1 VDNMDKIENFLKKN
15 FDEYEI
21 YQEKN
26 EYKSISFES
35 NNLKEISAKQ
45 SQGFAVR
52 AKRDAKITFSSSSNY
67 DLEKFQSHF
76 LELSNYSI
84 DSNIQFPKKS
94 NSANTIIFN
103 KKDFN
108 ISNNYFI
115 DKLKNGIDSIIKKFP
130 NALCDAGFNLA
141 IGQTKLSNSNSL
153 ELEIDESLIS
163 FFISAQ
169 IINGNDMLNIYKYD
183 TSVSNISEEKISLMT
198 ENLKEDLSIAQNIS
212 STPKKGCPVI
222 FTPHGLYQ
230 TILSPL
236 LISFSGTNLSKN
248 LSSLCDREGEQIFD
262 KKITIYDD
270 PHIDFSPSSRNYDGE
285 GIPTKQ
291 NMLIQ
296 NGKFISG
303 IYDLKTASESS
314 KKTTGSAGR
323 SLHST
328 PSPTTSNIV
337 MKNGEN
343 NFTNIIKDID
353 EGILVD
359 HLLGAGQGNELSG
372 DFSANISLGYKIEKG
387 KIVGRVKNTM
397 ISGNAFKALSEI
409 EAISSNKESL
419 YGSLFLPFLQT
430 NNVEISS

>member
-1 VDNMDKIENFLKKN
+1 MDNFLNKN

-21 YQEKN
+21 YQEKS

-35 NNLKEISAKQ
+35 NNLKEISVKQ

-52 AKRDAKITFSSSSNY
+52 AKKDSKITFSSSSNY
-67 DLEKFQSHF
+67 DLKKFQSHF

-84 DSNIQFPKKS
+84 DTKINFPSKS
-94 NSANTIIFN
+94 KGANTNIFN
-103 KKDFN
+103 KEDFN

-115 DKLKNGIDSIIKKFP
+115 DKLKKEIDSILKKFP

-141 IGQTKLSNSNSL
+141 IGEINLTNSNNLSL
-153 ELEIDESLIS
+153 NIDESLVS

-183 TSVSNISEEKISLMT
+183 TSVSNITEEKISSMT
-198 ENLKEDLSIAQNIS
+198 ESLKEDLSIAQKIS
-212 STPKKGCPVI
+212 STPKKGCPVV

-236 LISFSGTNLSKN
+236 LVSFSGTNLSKK
-248 LSSLCDREGEQIFD
+248 LSSLCDREGEKIFD
-262 KKITIYDD
+262 KNITLYDD
-270 PHIDFSPSSRNYDGE
+270 PHIDLSPSSRNYDGE
-285 GIPTKQ
+285 GIPTKK
-291 NMLIQ
+291 NVLIQ
-296 NGKFISG
+296 DGKFING
-303 IYDLKTASESS
+303 IYDLKTANESG
-314 KKTTGSAGR
+314 KDTTGSAGR
-323 SLHST
+323 SLHSN
-328 PSPTTSNIV
+328 PSPSTSNIV
-337 MKNGEN
+337 MQNGEN
-343 NFTNIIKDID
+343 DFLKIIKNID

-409 EAISSNKESL
+409 EEISSNTESV

-430 NNVEISS
+430 NNIEISS

>member
-1 VDNMDKIENFLKKN
+1 MTESLKK
-15 FDEYEI
+15 
-21 YQEKN
+21 
-26 EYKSISFES
+26 
-35 NNLKEISAKQ
+35 
-45 SQGFAVR
+45 
-52 AKRDAKITFSSSSNY
+52 
-67 DLEKFQSHF
+67 
-76 LELSNYSI
+76 
-84 DSNIQFPKKS
+84 
-94 NSANTIIFN
+94 
-103 KKDFN
+103 
-108 ISNNYFI
+108 
-115 DKLKNGIDSIIKKFP
+115 
-130 NALCDAGFNLA
+130 
-141 IGQTKLSNSNSL
+141 
-153 ELEIDESLIS
+153 
-163 FFISAQ
+163 
-169 IINGNDMLNIYKYD
+169 
-183 TSVSNISEEKISLMT
+183 
-198 ENLKEDLSIAQNIS
+198 DLSIAQNIS

-236 LISFSGTNLSKN
+236 LISFSGTNLSKK

-285 GIPTKQ
+285 GIPTKR

-323 SLHST
+323 SLHSS

-343 NFTNIIKDID
+343 DITNIIKNID

-409 EAISSNKESL
+409 EEVSSNKESI

>member
-1 VDNMDKIENFLKKN
+1 MDKIDNFLNKN

-21 YQEKN
+21 YQEKS

-35 NNLKEISAKQ
+35 NNLKEISVKQ

-52 AKRDAKITFSSSSNY
+52 AKKDSKITFSSSSNY
-67 DLEKFQSHF
+67 DLKKFQSHF

-84 DSNIQFPKKS
+84 DTKINFPSKS
-94 NSANTIIFN
+94 KGANTNIFN
-103 KKDFN
+103 KEDFN

-115 DKLKNGIDSIIKKFP
+115 DKLKKEIDSILKKFP

-141 IGQTKLSNSNSL
+141 IGEINLTNSNNLSL
-153 ELEIDESLIS
+153 NIDESLVS

-183 TSVSNISEEKISLMT
+183 TSVSNITEEKISSMT
-198 ENLKEDLSIAQNIS
+198 ESLKEDLSIAQKIS
-212 STPKKGCPVI
+212 STPKKGCPVV

-236 LISFSGTNLSKN
+236 LVSFSGTNLSKK
-248 LSSLCDREGEQIFD
+248 LSSLCDREGEKIFD
-262 KKITIYDD
+262 KNITLYDD
-270 PHIDFSPSSRNYDGE
+270 PHIDLSPSSRNYDGE
-285 GIPTKQ
+285 GIPTKK
-291 NMLIQ
+291 NVLIQ
-296 NGKFISG
+296 DGKFING
-303 IYDLKTASESS
+303 IYDLKTASESG
-314 KKTTGSAGR
+314 KDTTGSAGR
-323 SLHST
+323 SLHSN
-328 PSPTTSNIV
+328 PSPSTSNIV
-337 MKNGEN
+337 MQNGEN
-343 NFTNIIKDID
+343 DFLKIIKNID

-409 EAISSNKESL
+409 EEISSNTESV

-430 NNVEISS
+430 NNIEISS

>member
-1 VDNMDKIENFLKKN
+1 MDKIDNFLNKN

-21 YQEKN
+21 YQEKS

-35 NNLKEISAKQ
+35 NNLKEISVKQ

-52 AKRDAKITFSSSSNY
+52 AKKDSKITFSSSSNY
-67 DLEKFQSHF
+67 DLKKFQSHF

-84 DSNIQFPKKS
+84 DTKINFPSKS
-94 NSANTIIFN
+94 KGANTNIFN
-103 KKDFN
+103 KEDFN

-115 DKLKNGIDSIIKKFP
+115 DKLKKEIDSILKKFP

-141 IGQTKLSNSNSL
+141 IGEINLTNSNNLSL
-153 ELEIDESLIS
+153 NIDESLVS

-183 TSVSNISEEKISLMT
+183 TSVSNITEEKISSMT
-198 ENLKEDLSIAQNIS
+198 ERLKEDLSIAQKIS
-212 STPKKGCPVI
+212 STPKKGCPVV

-236 LISFSGTNLSKN
+236 LVSFSGTNLSKK
-248 LSSLCDREGEQIFD
+248 LSSLCDREGEKIFD
-262 KKITIYDD
+262 KNITLYDD
-270 PHIDFSPSSRNYDGE
+270 PHIDLSPSSRNYDGE
-285 GIPTKQ
+285 GIPTKK
-291 NMLIQ
+291 NVLIQ
-296 NGKFISG
+296 DGKFING
-303 IYDLKTASESS
+303 IYDLKTASESG
-314 KKTTGSAGR
+314 KDTTGSAGR
-323 SLHST
+323 SLHSN
-328 PSPTTSNIV
+328 PSPSTSNIV
-337 MKNGEN
+337 MQNGEN
-343 NFTNIIKDID
+343 DFLKIIKNID

-409 EAISSNKESL
+409 EEISSNTESV

-430 NNVEISS
+430 NNIEISS

>member
-1 VDNMDKIENFLKKN
+1 MDKIDNFLNKN

-21 YQEKN
+21 YQEKS

-35 NNLKEISAKQ
+35 NNLKEISVKQ

-52 AKRDAKITFSSSSNY
+52 AKKDSKITFSSSSNY
-67 DLEKFQSHF
+67 DLKKFQSHF

-84 DSNIQFPKKS
+84 DTKINFPSKS
-94 NSANTIIFN
+94 KGANTNIFN
-103 KKDFN
+103 KEDFN

-115 DKLKNGIDSIIKKFP
+115 DKLKKEIDSILKKFP

-141 IGQTKLSNSNSL
+141 IGETNLTNSNNLSL
-153 ELEIDESLIS
+153 NIDESLVS

-183 TSVSNISEEKISLMT
+183 TSVSNITEEKISSMT
-198 ENLKEDLSIAQNIS
+198 ESLKEDLSIAQKIS
-212 STPKKGCPVI
+212 STPKKGCPVV

-236 LISFSGTNLSKN
+236 LVSFSGTNLSKK
-248 LSSLCDREGEQIFD
+248 LSSLCDREGEKIFD
-262 KKITIYDD
+262 KNITLYDD
-270 PHIDFSPSSRNYDGE
+270 PHIDLSPSSRNYDGE
-285 GIPTKQ
+285 GIPTKK
-291 NMLIQ
+291 NVLIQ
-296 NGKFISG
+296 DGKFING
-303 IYDLKTASESS
+303 IYDLKTASESG
-314 KKTTGSAGR
+314 KDTTGSAGR
-323 SLHST
+323 SLHSN
-328 PSPTTSNIV
+328 PSPSTSNIV
-337 MKNGEN
+337 MQNGEN
-343 NFTNIIKDID
+343 DFLKIIKNID

-409 EAISSNKESL
+409 EEISSNTESV

-430 NNVEISS
+430 NNIEISS

>member
-1 VDNMDKIENFLKKN
+1 MDKIDNFLNKN

-21 YQEKN
+21 YQEKS

-35 NNLKEISAKQ
+35 NNLKEISVKQ

-52 AKRDAKITFSSSSNY
+52 AKKDSKITFSSSSNY
-67 DLEKFQSHF
+67 DLKKFKSHF

-84 DSNIQFPKKS
+84 DTKINFPSKS
-94 NSANTIIFN
+94 KGANTNIFN
-103 KKDFN
+103 KEDFN

-115 DKLKNGIDSIIKKFP
+115 DKLKKEIDSILKKFP

-141 IGQTKLSNSNSL
+141 IGETNLTNSSNLSL
-153 ELEIDESLIS
+153 TIDESLIS

-183 TSVSNISEEKISLMT
+183 TSVSNISEEKISSMT
-198 ENLKEDLSIAQNIS
+198 ESLKEDLSIAQKIS
-212 STPKKGCPVI
+212 STPKKGCPVV

-236 LISFSGTNLSKN
+236 LVSFSGTNLSKK
-248 LSSLCDREGEQIFD
+248 LSSLYDREGEKIFD
-262 KKITIYDD
+262 KNITLYDD
-270 PHIDFSPSSRNYDGE
+270 PHIDLSPSSRNYDGE
-285 GIPTKQ
+285 GIPTKK
-291 NMLIQ
+291 NVLIQ
-296 NGKFISG
+296 DGRFING
-303 IYDLKTASESS
+303 IYDLKTASESN
-314 KKTTGSAGR
+314 KDTTGSAGR
-323 SLHST
+323 SLHSN
-328 PSPTTSNIV
+328 PSPSTSNIV
-337 MKNGEN
+337 MQNGEN
-343 NFTNIIKDID
+343 DFLKIIKNID

-397 ISGNAFKALSEI
+397 ISGNAFRALSEI
-409 EAISSNKESL
+409 EEISSNTESV
-419 YGSLFLPFLQT
+419 YGSLFLPFLKT

>member
-1 VDNMDKIENFLKKN
+1 MNKIENFLIKN
-15 FDEYEI
+15 FEEYEI
-21 YQEKN
+21 YQEKS

-35 NNLKEISAKQ
+35 NNLKEISVKQ

-52 AKRDAKITFSSSSNY
+52 AKKDSKITFSSSSNY
-67 DLEKFQSHF
+67 DLEKFKSHF

-84 DSNIQFPKKS
+84 DTKINFPKKS
-94 NSANTIIFN
+94 KGADTIIFN
-103 KKDFN
+103 REDFD

-115 DKLKNGIDSIIKKFP
+115 DKLKKEIDSILKKFP
-130 NALCDAGFNLA
+130 EALCDAGFNLA
-141 IGQTKLSNSNSL
+141 IGETKLSNSNSL
-153 ELEIDESLIS
+153 SIDIDESLIS

-183 TSVSNISEEKISLMT
+183 TSVSNISEEKISSMT
-198 ENLKEDLSIAQNIS
+198 ESLKEDLSIAQKIS
-212 STPKKGCPVI
+212 STPKKGCPVV

-236 LISFSGTNLSKN
+236 LVSFSGTNLSKK
-248 LSSLCDREGEQIFD
+248 LSSLCDREGEKIFD
-262 KKITIYDD
+262 KKITLFDD

-285 GIPTKQ
+285 GIPTKK
-291 NMLIQ
+291 NVLIEE
-296 NGKFISG
+296 GKFING

-314 KKTTGSAGR
+314 KDSTGSAGR
-323 SLHST
+323 SLHSN
-328 PSPTTSNIV
+328 PSPSTSNIV

-343 NFTNIIKDID
+343 DFQKIIKNID

-359 HLLGAGQGNELSG
+359 NLLGAGQGNELSG

-397 ISGNAFKALSEI
+397 ISGNAFKALKEI
-409 EAISSNKESL
+409 EEISSNTECV

-430 NNVEISS
+430 NNIEISS

>member
-1 VDNMDKIENFLKKN
+1 MDKIDNFLNKN

-21 YQEKN
+21 YQEKS

-35 NNLKEISAKQ
+35 NNLKEISVKQ

-52 AKRDAKITFSSSSNY
+52 AKKDSKITFSSSSNY
-67 DLEKFQSHF
+67 DLKKFQSHF

-84 DSNIQFPKKS
+84 DTKINFPSKS
-94 NSANTIIFN
+94 KGANTNIFN
-103 KKDFN
+103 KEDFN
-108 ISNNYFI
+108 IANNYFI
-115 DKLKNGIDSIIKKFP
+115 DKLKKEIDSILKKFP

-141 IGQTKLSNSNSL
+141 IGETNLSNSNNLSL
-153 ELEIDESLIS
+153 NIDESLIS

-183 TSVSNISEEKISLMT
+183 TSVSNITEEKISSMT
-198 ENLKEDLSIAQNIS
+198 ESLKEDLSIAQKIS
-212 STPKKGCPVI
+212 STPKKGCPVV

-236 LISFSGTNLSKN
+236 LVSFSGTNLSKM
-248 LSSLCDREGEQIFD
+248 LSSLCDREGEKIFD
-262 KKITIYDD
+262 KNITLYDD
-270 PHIDFSPSSRNYDGE
+270 PHIDLSPSSRNYDGE
-285 GIPTKQ
+285 GIPTKK
-291 NMLIQ
+291 NVLIQ
-296 NGKFISG
+296 DGRFING
-303 IYDLKTASESS
+303 IYDLKTASESD
-314 KKTTGSAGR
+314 KITTGSAGR
-323 SLHST
+323 SLHSN
-328 PSPTTSNIV
+328 PSPSTSNIV
-337 MKNGEN
+337 MQNGEN
-343 NFTNIIKDID
+343 DFLKIIKNID

-409 EAISSNKESL
+409 EEISSNTESV

-430 NNVEISS
+430 NNIEISS

>member
-1 VDNMDKIENFLKKN
+1 MDKIDNFLNKN

-21 YQEKN
+21 YQEKS

-35 NNLKEISAKQ
+35 NNLKEISVKQ

-52 AKRDAKITFSSSSNY
+52 AKKDSKITFSSSSNY
-67 DLEKFQSHF
+67 DLKKFQSHF

-84 DSNIQFPKKS
+84 DTKINFPSKS
-94 NSANTIIFN
+94 KGANTNIFN
-103 KKDFN
+103 KEDFN

-115 DKLKNGIDSIIKKFP
+115 DKLKKEIDSILKKFP

-141 IGQTKLSNSNSL
+141 IGETNLTNSNNLSL
-153 ELEIDESLIS
+153 NIDESLVS

-183 TSVSNISEEKISLMT
+183 TSVSNITEEKISSMT
-198 ENLKEDLSIAQNIS
+198 ESLKEDLSIAQKIS
-212 STPKKGCPVI
+212 STPKKGCPVV

-236 LISFSGTNLSKN
+236 LVSFSGTNLSKK
-248 LSSLCDREGEQIFD
+248 LSSLCDREGEKIFD
-262 KKITIYDD
+262 KNITLYDD
-270 PHIDFSPSSRNYDGE
+270 PHIDLSPSSRNYDGE
-285 GIPTKQ
+285 GIPTKK
-291 NMLIQ
+291 NVLIQ
-296 NGKFISG
+296 DGKFING
-303 IYDLKTASESS
+303 IYDLKTASESG
-314 KKTTGSAGR
+314 KDTTGSAGR
-323 SLHST
+323 SLHSN
-328 PSPTTSNIV
+328 PSPSTSNIV
-337 MKNGEN
+337 MQNGEN
-343 NFTNIIKDID
+343 DFLKIIKNID

-409 EAISSNKESL
+409 EEISSNTKSV

-430 NNVEISS
+430 NNIEISS

>member
-1 VDNMDKIENFLKKN
+1 MDKIDNFLNKN

-21 YQEKN
+21 YQEKS

-35 NNLKEISAKQ
+35 NNLKEISVKQ

-52 AKRDAKITFSSSSNY
+52 AKKDSKITFSSSSNY
-67 DLEKFQSHF
+67 DLKKFQSHF

-84 DSNIQFPKKS
+84 DTKINFPSKS
-94 NSANTIIFN
+94 KGANTNIFN
-103 KKDFN
+103 KEDFN

-115 DKLKNGIDSIIKKFP
+115 DKLKKEIDSILKKFP

-141 IGQTKLSNSNSL
+141 IGETNLTNSSNLSL
-153 ELEIDESLIS
+153 TIDESLIS

-183 TSVSNISEEKISLMT
+183 TSVSNISEEKISSMT
-198 ENLKEDLSIAQNIS
+198 ESLKEDLSIAQKIS
-212 STPKKGCPVI
+212 STPKKGCPVV

-236 LISFSGTNLSKN
+236 LVSFSGTNLSKK
-248 LSSLCDREGEQIFD
+248 LSSLYDREGEKIFD
-262 KKITIYDD
+262 KNITLYDD
-270 PHIDFSPSSRNYDGE
+270 PHIDLSPSSRNYDGE
-285 GIPTKQ
+285 GIPTKK
-291 NMLIQ
+291 NVLIQ
-296 NGKFISG
+296 DGRFING
-303 IYDLKTASESS
+303 IYDLKTASESN
-314 KKTTGSAGR
+314 KDTTGSAGR
-323 SLHST
+323 SLHSN
-328 PSPTTSNIV
+328 PSPSTSNIV
-337 MKNGEN
+337 MQNGEN
-343 NFTNIIKDID
+343 DFLKIIKNID

-397 ISGNAFKALSEI
+397 ISGNAFRALSEI
-409 EAISSNKESL
+409 EEISSNTESV

>member
-1 VDNMDKIENFLKKN
+1 MDKIDNFLNKN

-21 YQEKN
+21 YQEKS

-35 NNLKEISAKQ
+35 NNLKEISVKQ

-52 AKRDAKITFSSSSNY
+52 AKKDSKITFSSSSNY
-67 DLEKFQSHF
+67 DLKKFQSHF

-84 DSNIQFPKKS
+84 DTKINFPSKS
-94 NSANTIIFN
+94 KGANTNIFN
-103 KKDFN
+103 KEDFN

-115 DKLKNGIDSIIKKFP
+115 DKLKKEIDSILKKFP

-141 IGQTKLSNSNSL
+141 IGEINLTNSNNLSL
-153 ELEIDESLIS
+153 NIDESLVS

-183 TSVSNISEEKISLMT
+183 TSVSNITEEKISSMT
-198 ENLKEDLSIAQNIS
+198 ESLKEDLSIAQKIS
-212 STPKKGCPVI
+212 STPKKGCPVV

-236 LISFSGTNLSKN
+236 LVSFSGTNLSKK
-248 LSSLCDREGEQIFD
+248 LSSLCDREGEKIFD
-262 KKITIYDD
+262 KNITLYDD
-270 PHIDFSPSSRNYDGE
+270 PHIDLSPSSRNYDGE
-285 GIPTKQ
+285 GIPTKK
-291 NMLIQ
+291 NVLIQ
-296 NGKFISG
+296 DGKFING
-303 IYDLKTASESS
+303 IYDLKTANESG
-314 KKTTGSAGR
+314 KDTTGSAGR
-323 SLHST
+323 SLHSN
-328 PSPTTSNIV
+328 PSPSTSNIV
-337 MKNGEN
+337 MQNGEN
-343 NFTNIIKDID
+343 DFLKIIKNID

-409 EAISSNKESL
+409 EEISSNTESV
-419 YGSLFLPFLQT
+419 YRSLFLPFLQT
-430 NNVEISS
+430 NNIEISS

>member
-1 VDNMDKIENFLKKN
+1 MDKIDNFLNKN

-21 YQEKN
+21 YQEKS

-35 NNLKEISAKQ
+35 NNLKEISVKQ

-52 AKRDAKITFSSSSNY
+52 AKKDSKITFSSSSNY
-67 DLEKFQSHF
+67 DLKKFQSHF

-84 DSNIQFPKKS
+84 DTKINFQSKS
-94 NSANTIIFN
+94 KGANTNIFN
-103 KKDFN
+103 KEDFN

-115 DKLKNGIDSIIKKFP
+115 DKLKKEIDSILKKFP

-141 IGQTKLSNSNSL
+141 IGETNLTNSSNLSL
-153 ELEIDESLIS
+153 TIDESLIS

-183 TSVSNISEEKISLMT
+183 TSVSNISEEKISSMT
-198 ENLKEDLSIAQNIS
+198 ESLKEDLSIAQKIS
-212 STPKKGCPVI
+212 STPKKGCPVV

-236 LISFSGTNLSKN
+236 LVSFSGTNLSKK
-248 LSSLCDREGEQIFD
+248 LSSLYDREGEKIFD
-262 KKITIYDD
+262 KNITLYDD
-270 PHIDFSPSSRNYDGE
+270 PHIDLSPSSRNYDGE
-285 GIPTKQ
+285 GIPTKK
-291 NMLIQ
+291 NVLIQ
-296 NGKFISG
+296 DGRFING
-303 IYDLKTASESS
+303 IYDLKTASESN
-314 KKTTGSAGR
+314 KDTTGSAGR
-323 SLHST
+323 SLHSN
-328 PSPTTSNIV
+328 PSPSTSNIV
-337 MKNGEN
+337 MQNGEN
-343 NFTNIIKDID
+343 DFLKIIKNID

-397 ISGNAFKALSEI
+397 ISGNAFRALSEI
-409 EAISSNKESL
+409 EEISSNTESV

>member
-1 VDNMDKIENFLKKN
+1 MDKIEIFLKKN

-52 AKRDAKITFSSSSNY
+52 AKRDSKITFSSSSNY

-198 ENLKEDLSIAQNIS
+198 ESLKEDLSIAQNIS

-236 LISFSGTNLSKN
+236 LIKGGT
-248 LSSLCDREGEQIFD
+248 
-262 KKITIYDD
+262 
-270 PHIDFSPSSRNYDGE
+270 
-285 GIPTKQ
+285 
-291 NMLIQ
+291 
-296 NGKFISG
+296 
-303 IYDLKTASESS
+303 
-314 KKTTGSAGR
+314 
-323 SLHST
+323 
-328 PSPTTSNIV
+328 
-337 MKNGEN
+337 
-343 NFTNIIKDID
+343 
-353 EGILVD
+353 
-359 HLLGAGQGNELSG
+359 
-372 DFSANISLGYKIEKG
+372 
-387 KIVGRVKNTM
+387 
-397 ISGNAFKALSEI
+397 
-409 EAISSNKESL
+409 
-419 YGSLFLPFLQT
+419 
-430 NNVEISS
+430 